1 MPNFPVSKSAAL
13 ERIKRAMAAAS
24 IRNPRTAGVMASPP
38 TVTKNGAT
46 KPVGQSNNYTY
57 YAKPG
62 AFRVLGGEPIATSS
76 GIRVKSS
83 QISVSTGG
91 NLTWGQ
97 QATSSRIEFMA
108 DAQIITL
115 FLGYTTSLYRVLVDD
130 QYMDTTGFQT
140 LTTTGNGAEY
150 ITLDFGSRA
159 VRKIAVELQAACGFV
174 SAHVGP
180 TESIYQTGGDIL
192 TLAAITDSYGLSSP
206 TAIGDAFVQQMADRL
221 GFRNTVVSASGGT
234 GWATDETTFYNFK
247 TRIANGDLLLGGQAH
262 ACLFMGSYNDRDA
275 TPSVITAN
283 VLAGLVSARAQCP
296 NVPFFVLGAFPG
308 ASGPSAGI
316 LAAEAATQAGVSA
329 FADNMTV
336 FIPLSAAAIGP
347 LISGTGTVSAPTG
360 TGNSD
365 LYTVAD
371 LVHPNTAGHA
381 FAGGWAD
388 KAVRAAVQSIAT

>member
-13 ERIKRAMAAAS
+13 ERVKRAMAAAS
-24 IRNPRTAGVMASPP
+24 IRNPRTAGVMSSPP

-46 KPVGQSNNYTY
+46 KPAGQSNNYTY
-57 YAKPG
+57 AAKPT
-62 AFRVLGGEPIATSS
+62 AFRVMGGTPIATSS

-91 NLTWGQ
+91 NLTSGL
-97 QATSSRIEFMA
+97 QATSSRVEFMA
-108 DAQIITL
+108 DAQSVTL
-115 FLGYTTSLYRVLVDD
+115 FLGYTTSLYRLLVDD
-130 QYMDTTGFQT
+130 HITGFQT
-140 LTTTGNGAEY
+140 LTTSGNGAEY

-159 VRKIAVELQAACGFV
+159 VRKVAVELQSTCAFV

-206 TAIGDAFVQQMADRL
+206 TAIGDAYVQQMGDRL
-221 GFRNTVVSASGGT
+221 GFRNVVVSASPGT

-247 TRIANGDLLLGGQAH
+247 TRILNGDLLLGGQPH
-262 ACLFMGSYNDRDA
+262 ACLFMGSYNDRNA

-283 VLAGLVSARAQCP
+283 VLAGLQSARAQCQ

-316 LAAEAATQAGVSA
+316 LAAEAATQAAVTA
-329 FADNMTV
+329 FNDNMTA
-336 FIPLSAAAIGP
+336 FIPLSTAAIGP
-347 LISGTGTVSAPTG
+347 LISGTGSVTTPTG

-365 LYTVAD
+365 LYTIGGGD

-381 FAGGWAD
+381 FAGGWGD
-388 KAVRAAVQSIAT
+388 KAVRAAIQSIAA